1 MDQLTVG
8 IILAV
13 ITFAATSITG
23 LFAWFVKKL
32 LKEQEDKMLSLERKQ
47 ESIEKKQELMSKEI
61 TAVKFNY
68 IDRFERVSKDMNAM
82 EKNIIEAITD
92 LAKEIGEKYTSKE
105 FCGFMHGGKDV

>member
-1 MDQLTVG
+1 
-8 IILAV
+8 
-13 ITFAATSITG
+13 
-23 LFAWFVKKL
+23 
-32 LKEQEDKMLSLERKQ
+32 MLSLERKQ

-92 LAKEIGEKYTSKE
+92 LAKEIGEKYISKE